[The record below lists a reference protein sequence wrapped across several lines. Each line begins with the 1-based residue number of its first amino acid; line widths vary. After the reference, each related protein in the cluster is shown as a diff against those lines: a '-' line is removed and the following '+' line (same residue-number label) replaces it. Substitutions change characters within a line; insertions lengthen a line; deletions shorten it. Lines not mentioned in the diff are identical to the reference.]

1 MVVNSSKGMYFVQKD
16 VRNAFNQEAFESKY
30 IEECFDRY
38 QYIVGDIS
46 SSILRL
52 KGFTDDKN
60 SDNYIGKVEEYLETS
75 CALGCPYF
83 ILRRIHTNQE
93 FEAYSK
99 RETETAS
106 TISVASMNKI
116 AFNKDELVLES
127 SVKNNPRIVLDINR
141 INEMPKGYKT
151 KDIEQFINEDN
162 IQMQNNKKQNY
173 KEQKEEVIENATTY
187 VSSSSDFDPSKK
199 KAFNH
204 NRNRN
209 KNRKQ

>member
-127 SVKNNPRIVLDINR
+127 SVKNHPRIVLDINR
-141 INEMPKGYKT
+141 INEMPKGYKS

-199 KAFNH
+199 KAFNYN

-209 KNRKQ
+209 KNRK

>member
-1 MVVNSSKGMYFVQKD
+1 MVVNSSKGMYFVQRD

-127 SVKNNPRIVLDINR
+127 SVKNHPRIVLDINR
-141 INEMPKGYKT
+141 INEMPKGYKS

-204 NRNRN
+204 NNRNRN
-209 KNRKQ
+209 KNRK

>member
-60 SDNYIGKVEEYLETS
+60 SDNYIGKVDEYLETS

-141 INEMPKGYKT
+141 INEMPKGYKS

>member
-52 KGFTDDKN
+52 KGFSDDKN
-60 SDNYIGKVEEYLETS
+60 SDNYIGKVSEYLETS

-83 ILRRIHTNQE
+83 ILKRLHNNQE
-93 FEAYSK
+93 YEMYSK
-99 RETETAS
+99 KETETAS
-106 TISVASMNKI
+106 TITVASMDKI

-127 SVKNNPRIVLDINR
+127 SPKTKPRIVLDINR
-141 INEMPKGYKT
+141 INEMPKGYKS
-151 KDIEQFINEDN
+151 KDIEAFINEDTA
-162 IQMQNNKKQNY
+162 QMQNNKKQNY

-204 NRNRN
+204 NRNKN
-209 KNRKQ
+209 KNRK

>member
-106 TISVASMNKI
+106 TISVASMNKV
-116 AFNKDELVLES
+116 AFNKDELVLET

-173 KEQKEEVIENATTY
+173 KEQKDEIIENATTY

-204 NRNRN
+204 NNRNRN
-209 KNRKQ
+209 KNRK

>member
-127 SVKNNPRIVLDINR
+127 SVKNHPRIVLDINR
-141 INEMPKGYKT
+141 INEMPKGYKS

-204 NRNRN
+204 NNRNRN
-209 KNRKQ
+209 KNRK

>member
-1 MVVNSSKGMYFVQKD
+1 MVVNSSKGLYFVQKD
-16 VRNAFNQEAFESKY
+16 VRNAFDQEAFESKY

-127 SVKNNPRIVLDINR
+127 SVKNHPRIVLDINR
-141 INEMPKGYKT
+141 INEMPKGYKS

-204 NRNRN
+204 NNRNRN
-209 KNRKQ
+209 KNRK

>member
-16 VRNAFNQEAFESKY
+16 VRNAFDQEAFESKY

-60 SDNYIGKVEEYLETS
+60 SDNYIGKVDEYLETS

-106 TISVASMNKI
+106 TISVASMNKV
-116 AFNKDELVLES
+116 AFNKDELVLEA
-127 SVKNNPRIVLDINR
+127 SVKNTPRIVLDINR
-141 INEMPKGYKT
+141 INEMPKGYKN
-151 KDIEQFINEDN
+151 KDVEQFINEDN

-204 NRNRN
+204 NNRN
-209 KNRKQ
+209 KNKNRK